1 MPIFAPIAAVAA
13 EAATAA
19 TLSAIEYF
27 IAGVTTAIL
36 VDRQRQTHKSSSRE
50 V

>member
-1 MPIFAPIAAVAA
+1 MPILAPIAAVAA

>member
-19 TLSAIEYF
+19 TLSA
-27 IAGVTTAIL
+27 AIL
-36 VDRQRQTHKSSSRE
+36 VDKQRQTHKSSSRE